1 MIILASQSPR
11 RRELLR
17 YITDDFKAVSSD
29 VDESLPQGIA
39 PYDAVLYLSKIK
51 AEPFRNSGDIVIGA
65 DTVVA
70 LDGCILGKPKDDA
83 DAVKMLKK
91 LSGREHSVY
100 TGVTILSGN
109 DEKSFFVETRVKF
122 YPLSDEDINA
132 YIETHEPVDK
142 AGAYGIQ
149 GYGSL
154 FVEKIDGDYFNVV
167 GLPVSRLNNELKS
180 FITK

>member
-17 YITDDFKAVSSD
+17 YITEDFMPVGSD
-29 VDESLPQGIA
+29 ADESLPNGIS
-39 PYDAVLYLSKIK
+39 PSDAVLRLSKIK
-51 AEPFRNSGDIVIGA
+51 AEPFRKKGDIVIGA

-70 LDGCILGKPKDDA
+70 LDGCILGKPQDDE
-83 DAVKMLKK
+83 DAVNMLKK
-91 LSGREHSVY
+91 LSGREHSVF
-100 TGVTILSGN
+100 TGVTILSQ
-109 DEKSFFVETRVKF
+109 DKQKSFFVETKVKF
-122 YPLSDEDINA
+122 FTLSDEEISA
-132 YIETHEPVDK
+132 YIETREPVDK

-167 GLPVSRLNNELKS
+167 GLPVSRLNRELKS
-180 FITK
+180 FITG